1 MNPHPSHMTELA
13 VNPLQGR
20 RITLAVTGGI
30 AVYKVCELVRLLV
43 KSGADVEVAMTEAAA
58 RFVGPLTFEAL
69 SGHPVAVDQFSGGM
83 PHLALTRSDTDLLVV
98 APATANTLAKAAG
111 GIADDL
117 VSAVILGRACPMAV
131 VPAMNDRM
139 WANPATQRNAAL
151 LRGDGV
157 AILGPACGAL
167 ACGVEGAGR
176 MLEPGEIL
184 AHVRRLLTP
193 QILAGRR
200 VVVSAGPT
208 YEPIDP
214 VRGIT
219 NLSSGKQGYAIA
231 EAAFEAGAD
240 VTLVTGPT
248 ALAAPVGVHVV
259 RTDTALSMKKALESA
274 VAGADAF
281 ISVAAVADWRVRAA
295 STHKIKKESFKGAD
309 PVLALEENPDILH
322 DIAHAN
328 PQLYCVGF
336 AAETEDVEQNAQKK
350 RVRKG
355 VAMVVGNDASQ
366 ALGSDM
372 NSVVFVAEQGS
383 LALEGVSKREVAR
396 RLASLLAQALDARGP
411 GSRNAA

>member
-43 KSGADVEVAMTEAAA
+43 KSGAYVEVAMTEAAA

-98 APATANTLAKAAG
+98 APATANILAKAAG

-328 PQLYCVGF
+328 PQLY
-336 AAETEDVEQNAQKK
+336 
-350 RVRKG
+350 
-355 VAMVVGNDASQ
+355 
-366 ALGSDM
+366 
-372 NSVVFVAEQGS
+372 
-383 LALEGVSKREVAR
+383 
-396 RLASLLAQALDARGP
+396 
-411 GSRNAA
+411 